1 MANGVKDLAIPAN
14 ELLEDFVW
22 TFTAVAPVEGCLEP
36 IALNT
41 AAPFGSFGGTAGM
54 TNDGLLTIINGDIGT
69 TAVSTAV
76 TGFVSEPDC
85 SYTVTPLNEGQVNGR
100 IFTSPPPP
108 TAACPQDGTTI
119 TADIANQARL
129 DAEAAFIA
137 LSPANLPG
145 GLDPGNDNLGGLTLE
160 PGIWTAQSGSFRIEG
175 GDLTLD
181 GQGNQNAVWV
191 FQMATTLT
199 VGGPRVSRTIW
210 WSSSTSIAHA

>member
-14 ELLEDFVW
+14 ELPEDFVW

-54 TNDGLLTIINGDIGT
+54 TKDGLLTIINGDIGT

-100 IFTSPPPP
+100 IFTSPPSP

-145 GLDPGNDNLGGLTLE
+145 GIDPGNDNLGGLTLE

-199 VGGPRVSRTIW
+199 VGGPRVSRPIW